1 MEGQRGPRH
10 SPQAPKRRSPAAE
23 PLLVRPRQIYIKS
36 TVGKSLLRMIPVY
49 PQWMQKEECQGT
61 GNDWQGQHTG
71 SSVPEPT

>member
-1 MEGQRGPRH
+1 
-10 SPQAPKRRSPAAE
+10 
-23 PLLVRPRQIYIKS
+23 
-36 TVGKSLLRMIPVY
+36 MIPVY